1 MKPLIALLIIAAS
14 AAAWARRIVIPSP
27 DNILLTAVVDNSPDE
42 DGKKI
47 KRSFRHRFLRGE

>member
-1 MKPLIALLIIAAS
+1 MKPLIALLIITTT
-14 AAAWARRIVIPSP
+14 AAAWAGRIVIPSP
-27 DNILLTAVVDNSPDE
+27 DNISLTAVADNSPDE